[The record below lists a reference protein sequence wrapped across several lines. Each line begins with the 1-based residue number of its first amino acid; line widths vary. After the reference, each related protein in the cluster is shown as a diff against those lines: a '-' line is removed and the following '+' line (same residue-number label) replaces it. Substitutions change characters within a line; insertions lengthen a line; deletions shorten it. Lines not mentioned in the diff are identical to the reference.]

1 MQKSFPFYN
10 QHDAMDCGPTCLQMI
25 AAWYGRKYS
34 LQKLRELSFC
44 SKEGVSLLGISMAA
58 EKIGFRTN
66 GIQLSF
72 DKLLNEVPLPCIV
85 HWNQKH
91 FVVVYEI
98 IQKKKNKET
107 MVLVADPA
115 QGKIKYTQYEFT
127 EAWHSS
133 RSNGLDTGVV
143 LIVEPTPLFYQLEDN
158 ISDNKRGW
166 GFILSYLKPYKK
178 LVVQLFIGLI
188 IASLLQLMLP
198 FLTQSLVDFGISNQ
212 NIHYIYL
219 VLIAQ
224 LVLTLS
230 NVSVE
235 FIRGWILLHMGT
247 RVNISLISDFL
258 VKLMKLP
265 ISYFDT
271 KMTGDILQRINDHIR
286 IKNFLTNSSLG
297 ILFSMFNILI
307 FGVVILIYSRLIF
320 SIFFVGSLLY
330 VAWVWMFM
338 KKRAELD
345 HKSFAQYAANQSN
358 IIQLVSGMQEI
369 KLSAC
374 EQQKRWDWEHIQAKL
389 YKLSIKGLALGQY
402 QESGGVLI
410 NQVKNITITALVA
423 GLVVKGHITLGMMLS
438 IQYIIGQLNSPV
450 EQIISFMRQIQDAK
464 LSMDRLQDIHQK
476 ENEELDE
483 KSQIQDI
490 PFGLSITVKNMAFSY
505 DPLSNEATLSDINL
519 IIPSGKQTAVVG
531 MSGSGKTT
539 LIKMLLG
546 FYPPAKGEILLGN
559 TNLYNYNI
567 RQWRKKC
574 GVVMQDGFIFSD
586 SIADNIAPGVDKIDS
601 TRLREA
607 TDIANIREYI
617 EQLPLNYNTKI
628 GLDGH
633 GLSQGQKQRILI
645 ARAVYKNPEFIFFD
659 EATNSLDANNE
670 LQIMNNL
677 HSFFKGKTSVIVAH
691 RLSTVK
697 NADQIIVLEKGCIA
711 EIGNHQTLI
720 DKKGIYYKLVKNQLN
735 L

>member
-1 MQKSFPFYN
+1 
-10 QHDAMDCGPTCLQMI
+10 
-25 AAWYGRKYS
+25 
-34 LQKLRELSFC
+34 
-44 SKEGVSLLGISMAA
+44 
-58 EKIGFRTN
+58 
-66 GIQLSF
+66 
-72 DKLLNEVPLPCIV
+72 
-85 HWNQKH
+85 
-91 FVVVYEI
+91 
-98 IQKKKNKET
+98 
-107 MVLVADPA
+107 
-115 QGKIKYTQYEFT
+115 
-127 EAWHSS
+127 
-133 RSNGLDTGVV
+133 
-143 LIVEPTPLFYQLEDN
+143 
-158 ISDNKRGW
+158 
-166 GFILSYLKPYKK
+166 
-178 LVVQLFIGLI
+178 
-188 IASLLQLMLP
+188 
-198 FLTQSLVDFGISNQ
+198 
-212 NIHYIYL
+212 
-219 VLIAQ
+219 
-224 LVLTLS
+224 
-230 NVSVE
+230 
-235 FIRGWILLHMGT
+235 
-247 RVNISLISDFL
+247 
-258 VKLMKLP
+258 
-265 ISYFDT
+265 
-271 KMTGDILQRINDHIR
+271 
-286 IKNFLTNSSLG
+286 
-297 ILFSMFNILI
+297 
-307 FGVVILIYSRLIF
+307 
-320 SIFFVGSLLY
+320 
-330 VAWVWMFM
+330 
-338 KKRAELD
+338 
-345 HKSFAQYAANQSN
+345 
-358 IIQLVSGMQEI
+358 
-369 KLSAC
+369 
-374 EQQKRWDWEHIQAKL
+374 
-389 YKLSIKGLALGQY
+389 
-402 QESGGVLI
+402 
-410 NQVKNITITALVA
+410 
-423 GLVVKGHITLGMMLS
+423 
-438 IQYIIGQLNSPV
+438 
-450 EQIISFMRQIQDAK
+450 MRQIQDAK

-505 DPLSNEATLSDINL
+505 DPLSNEATLSDITM

-546 FYPPAKGEILLGN
+546 FYPPDKGEILLGN
-559 TNLYNYNI
+559 TNLFNYNI

-628 GLDGH
+628 GSDGH

-711 EIGNHQTLI
+711 EIGNHETLI